1 MCIET
6 NEVFNSLSEA
16 VKKYKTKTISECA
29 NGKQKTAAGK
39 HWKWIQKSPLKS
51 GLFYLITLF
60 KNIISIIENF

>member
-39 HWKWIQKSPLKS
+39 HWKWI
-51 GLFYLITLF
+51 
-60 KNIISIIENF
+60 